1 MHTSKTEEKRVS
13 FETKAGA
20 DTATTWKFTGVALE
34 LSYTYDGFESPALVL
49 KTRYPGEKKPAS
61 SMLFQLVVE
70 QPGDLPQRPQELAGG
85 SFTGLHTAFIPDSN
99 AELRYS
105 CTAR

>member
-1 MHTSKTEEKRVS
+1 MYTSNFEEKRVRID
-13 FETKAGA
+13 TKAGA
-20 DTATTWKFTGVALE
+20 DTTTTWDFTGVALE

-49 KTRYPGEKKPAS
+49 KVRYPGQKKPAS

-70 QPGDLPQRPQELAGG
+70 QPGGLPLKPQDLTGG
-85 SFTGLHTAFIPDSN
+85 SFTGLHTAFVPDSN
-99 AELRYS
+99 AELQYS

>member
-1 MHTSKTEEKRVS
+1 MYTSKTEEERAS

-20 DTATTWKFTGVALE
+20 DTTTTWKFGGVALE
-34 LSYTYDGFESPALVL
+34 LSYTYDGAESPALVL
-49 KTRYPGEKKPAS
+49 KTRYPGGRKPAS

-70 QPGDLPQRPQELAGG
+70 QPGDLPLKPQELAGG
-85 SFTGLHTAFIPDSN
+85 SFTGLHTALVPDSN
-99 AELRYS
+99 AQLQYS